1 MVSIYDGDN
10 RKSIANSS
18 DSVSITLVKDDGDI
32 NETTRLTNS
41 SGTKIYFE
49 IFIFSPR
56 MLVQKI

>member
-49 IFIFSPR
+49 IFIFSP
-56 MLVQKI
+56 

>member
-41 SGTKIYFE
+41 SGAKKFFE